1 MQQVFKFVSERRVN
15 VASFQINVGAERQY
29 DKEYDQKQQ
38 LDAQTA
44 KSSLQITSERK
55 SKFQIVTFKS
65 DQF

>member
-1 MQQVFKFVSERRVN
+1 M
-15 VASFQINVGAERQY
+15 ASFQINVRAERQY

-44 KSSLQITSERK
+44 ESSLQITLKRK
-55 SKFQIVTFKS
+55 SRFQIVTFKS